1 MNQEVHDEATD
12 AEEDIDAYV
21 QMIQKCWVMRG
32 AIKEIALHPV
42 VVVRVHDGKPGMPH
56 DHQQR
61 GDGAQHLKRIDV
73 LRAPSPMVARHS
85 QLSDTLCL
93 RKKC

>member
-1 MNQEVHDEATD
+1 MLRKDDRE
-12 AEEDIDAYV
+12 
-21 QMIQKCWVMRG
+21 
-32 AIKEIALHPV
+32 
-42 VVVRVHDGKPGMPH
+42 
-56 DHQQR
+56 
-61 GDGAQHLKRIDV
+61 GDRIDV